1 MTTDKPMQLG
11 MIGLGRMG
19 ANLSRRLMRDGHRV
33 VAYDHT
39 PDHVKQLEGE
49 GATGALTLEDFVA
62 KLEKPRAAW
71 LMLPAAV
78 TGPVL
83 EQLAV
88 LLEPGDIVID
98 GGNTYYRDDIDRAR
112 QLMPRQLHYVDVGTS
127 GGIFGLERGFCL
139 MIGGEDGPVEHLD
152 PIFKSIAPGA
162 GTAEPTPSRIPDN
175 RDRPGRVP
183 ALRAERLRSL
193 RQDGPQRY
201 RVRHDGRDRRG
212 AVHHQARQRG
222 PGRSAVRRRGDHA
235 AARPPVLPVRHRRRR
250 GRRGMAARVGR
261 QFLADGPDRRCPGPV
276 AGAGRLRRARLG
288 LRRRPVDRDRVDRR
302 GSARPR

>member
-49 GATGALTLEDFVA
+49 GATGATTLEEFVA

-83 EQLAV
+83 DQLAG

-98 GGNTYYRDDIDRAR
+98 GGNTYYRDDIDRAK
-112 QLMPRQLHYVDVGTS
+112 QLQPRQLHYVDVGTS
-127 GGIFGLERGFCL
+127 GGVFGLERGFCL
-139 MIGGEDGPVEHLD
+139 MIGGEDGPVGHLD
-152 PIFKSIAPGA
+152 PIFRTIAPGA
-162 GTAEPTPSRIPDN
+162 GTADPTPSRTRTGTAPD
-175 RDRPGRVP
+175 GYLHCGP
-183 ALRAERLRSL
+183 AAGSL
-193 RQDGPQRY
+193 RQDGPQRD
-201 RVRHDGRDRRG
+201 RVRDDGRDRGG
-212 AVHHQARQRG
+212 AVDHQARERG
-222 PGRSAVRRRGDHA
+222 PGSDAVRGRGDHA
-235 AARPPVLPVRHRRRR
+235 AA
-250 GRRGMAARVGR
+250 
-261 QFLADGPDRRCPGPV
+261 
-276 AGAGRLRRARLG
+276 
-288 LRRRPVDRDRVDRR
+288 
-302 GSARPR
+302 